1 MGENQKA
8 WLVLGVLLAV
18 LAGLGG
24 LVWARSSRE
33 FRGTLE
39 FNPDV
44 CGIPEGPPPPVAYVV
59 TATERYPLA
68 SPKGSLRAW
77 DCPWRRRL
85 TELDSR
91 EVVVRGVWRRRRAM
105 NRTVYWRVQVHD
117 IRASSNP

>member
-1 MGENQKA
+1 MGENQKP

-18 LAGLGG
+18 IAGPGC
-24 LVWARSSRE
+24 LVWARSPRE
-33 FRGTLE
+33 SRGTLE

-59 TATERYPLA
+59 TATESYPLA
-68 SPKGSLRAW
+68 TPKGSPRVWNSPLYHRFV
-77 DCPWRRRL
+77 
-85 TELDSR
+85 ELDGR

-105 NRTVYWRVQVHD
+105 DRRVYWRVQVHD